1 MDQFAKY
8 VFVDMTPDQTIN
20 MQVSNEIETTKDLF
34 FFLVHLLV
42 KGLMILF
49 GESHSNL
56 KLSMI
61 SFEQFE
67 IVKSRMALMGIKCV
81 LDIVQLETPL
91 TTEQVIELLKTL
103 YEMPEDLELEKYK
116 LVMVSKDQL
125 MSLNFELFHRIPP
138 FLNRSCV
145 R

>member
-1 MDQFAKY
+1 MKLTMEQFAKY
-8 VFVDMTPDQTIN
+8 VFVDMTPDQTVN

-49 GESHSNL
+49 GENHSNL

-67 IVKSRMALMGIKCV
+67 VVKSRMALMGIKCV
-81 LDIVQLETPL
+81 LDVNEIDVPL
-91 TTEQVIELLKTL
+91 TTEQVVELLKTL
-103 YEMPEDLELEKYK
+103 YEMPDDLDLDQYK
-116 LVMVSKDQL
+116 LIMVSKDQL
-125 MSLNFELFHRIPP
+125 ITLHFELFHRVPA
-138 FLNRSCV
+138 FA
-145 R
+145 